1 MELSQKFL
9 IRVHERG
16 RAEQTQNIRS
26 TSAANRGMFFLCSAA
41 GCVSGVADSL
51 SPRCPTRETPM
62 RTYLVSYDL
71 TAVASAPAIVEEIMQ
86 LGQAWARPLDN
97 VWYLRAEQ
105 TPAEIEASL
114 SRHLRGEDGLVIQ
127 EARGAAALLNTSLRW
142 FRPRRRQD
150 DEAAAVS
157 NVVPFPAA
165 VTASAEMEEVQDEL
179 PLLRA
184 AS

>member
-1 MELSQKFL
+1 
-9 IRVHERG
+9 
-16 RAEQTQNIRS
+16 
-26 TSAANRGMFFLCSAA
+26 
-41 GCVSGVADSL
+41 
-51 SPRCPTRETPM
+51 M
-62 RTYLVSYDL
+62 RTFLVSYDL
-71 TAVASAPAIVEEIMQ
+71 AAVASAPAIVEEIMQ

-127 EARGAAALLNTSLRW
+127 EARGAVTMLNTGLRW
-142 FRPRRRQD
+142 FRPRQRQD
-150 DEAAAVS
+150 EEVAVS
-157 NVVPFPAA
+157 NVVPFPAHA
-165 VTASAEMEEVQDEL
+165 AASAEIEEGQEEL

>member
-1 MELSQKFL
+1 
-9 IRVHERG
+9 
-16 RAEQTQNIRS
+16 
-26 TSAANRGMFFLCSAA
+26 
-41 GCVSGVADSL
+41 
-51 SPRCPTRETPM
+51 M
-62 RTYLVSYDL
+62 RTFLVSYDL
-71 TAVASAPAIVEEIMQ
+71 AAVASAPAIVQEIMQ

-127 EARGAAALLNTSLRW
+127 EARGAVTMLNTGLRW
-142 FRPRRRQD
+142 FRPRPRQD
-150 DEAAAVS
+150 EEAAAS
-157 NVVPFPAA
+157 NVVPFPAHA
-165 VTASAEMEEVQDEL
+165 AASAEIEEGQDEL

>member
-1 MELSQKFL
+1 
-9 IRVHERG
+9 
-16 RAEQTQNIRS
+16 
-26 TSAANRGMFFLCSAA
+26 
-41 GCVSGVADSL
+41 
-51 SPRCPTRETPM
+51 
-62 RTYLVSYDL
+62 
-71 TAVASAPAIVEEIMQ
+71 MQ

-127 EARGAAALLNTSLRW
+127 EARGAVTMLNTGLRW
-142 FRPRRRQD
+142 FRPRQRQD
-150 DEAAAVS
+150 EEVAVS
-157 NVVPFPAA
+157 NVVPFPAQIA
-165 VTASAEMEEVQDEL
+165 ASAEIEEGQDEL